1 MSGAKIAAAFQK
13 LLPQKLP
20 PGLSTRP
27 ANLYQVLSRYAV
39 DGVGQR
45 VHQTRWTSKGIS
57 DCYWMVTRTSMPIWN
72 RQQDKPPRGTYT
84 GWSEVQLEKWGF
96 GCPNDTDV
104 ERTRYTMIT
113 QGLHWPITLHSRRY
127 DILHNYILY
136 V

>member
-1 MSGAKIAAAFQK
+1 MALANVSTKQGGLARGFRIAIGWLLERPSRRAA
-13 LLPQKLP
+13 LMAR
-20 PGLSTRP
+20 PGDTSYGEVRHVECFFGLAAP
-27 ANLYQVLSRYAV
+27 VVL
-39 DGVGQR
+39 
-45 VHQTRWTSKGIS
+45 T
-57 DCYWMVTRTSMPIWN
+57 MPIWN